1 MTHEAMSD
9 VNHPQASECWRLEGT
24 GAVLITRAIEASL
37 DLARPDLGLRDVT
50 FNGQATKGRLL
61 QVTVGSG
68 EQAAAANSN
77 AWQLVDCYARGCDLV
92 ATYHEPLGQPF
103 NLQLYWRVL
112 ESTEGALIALELM
125 ASVQTRLWEAYPWV
139 GVLSELDG
147 AAIAKSDEAIVFQHA
162 TAPTYVEIAYPG
174 DFAIVED
181 SSIRAASWRY
191 GPQFMERG
199 VIRRLRLRGAFFD
212 AAPAKAAIE
221 KLHGDLIAEEP
232 PLTA

>member
-24 GAVLITRAIEASL
+24 RPILTTRAIETSL
-37 DLARPDLGLRDVT
+37 DLARPDLGLHDVA
-50 FNGQATKGRLL
+50 FNGQAIQGRLL

-68 EQAAAANSN
+68 EQVTAAKSI
-77 AWQLVDCYARGCDLV
+77 AWQLGDCYARGRDLV

-112 ESTEGALIALELM
+112 QPTAGASFALELM

-139 GVLSELDG
+139 GVRSEPEG
-147 AAIAKSDEAIVFQHA
+147 AATLKSDQAIVFERA
-162 TAPTYVEIAYPG
+162 TAPAYVEVAYPG
-174 DFAIVED
+174 DFSIVD
-181 SSIRAASWRY
+181 GSTIRAASWRY

-199 VIRRLRLRGAFFD
+199 VIRRLRLRGAFFH
-212 AAPAKAAIE
+212 AAPAKTAIE
-221 KLHGDLIAEEP
+221 KLRGDLIAEEP